1 MAVLVDGIEIPL
13 PKNWATTQL
22 SQAFE
27 QSVVGQLSGS
37 TPIPLG
43 ETVIPVYEGGFEVGY
58 TAEGSPK
65 PVSEV
70 GFTHRTL
77 SPWKFAGIVLVSQE
91 AARLNPAQMLENI
104 QADMRNGVARQ
115 IDYGVFYGKSARTGN
130 AVPNATY
137 VDQTVARQSILGL
150 GDDLAEDLL
159 DGYDLA
165 VAGNPNGD
173 PNGFAF
179 DTSLRTRVARA
190 NAVQNTVGATIPA
203 IPNLTGQGQSVGG
216 LNAAYGRTVS
226 GRVGSQASTGTL
238 GFVGDWNTGLTW
250 GYGSQIEL
258 KRSTEA
264 TVVDGSN
271 KTWHL
276 FQDNMIAYL
285 IEFTAGW
292 SVDPTRFA
300 AYDGPV
306 AESSSAGT
314 ESSSAGAESSPA

>member
-1 MAVLVDGIEIPL
+1 MAVTIDGMEVPL
-13 PKNWATTQL
+13 PKNWANTQL

-43 ETVIPVYEGGFEVGY
+43 ETVIPVYTGGFEVGY

-70 GFTHRTL
+70 GFDHRTL
-77 SPWKFAGIVLVSQE
+77 NPWKFAGIVLVSQE

-130 AVPNATY
+130 LVPNATF
-137 VDQTVARQSILGL
+137 VNQTTARQSVLGV
-150 GDDLAEDLL
+150 GDDLAEDIL

-165 VAGNPNGD
+165 VAGNANGD

-179 DTSLRTRVARA
+179 DTRLRTRVARA

-203 IPNLTGQGQSVGG
+203 IPNLTGAGATVGG
-216 LNAAYGRTVS
+216 LPAAYGRTVS
-226 GRVGSQASTGTL
+226 GRVGTQVAQETV
-238 GFVGDWNTGLTW
+238 GFTGDWNTGLTW

-264 TVVDGSN
+264 TIVDGLG
-271 KTWHL
+271 KTWNL

-292 SVDPTRFA
+292 SVDPSRFA
-300 AYDGPV
+300 AYDGPEV
-306 AESSSAGT
+306 PGESSSAG
-314 ESSSAGAESSPA
+314 SSSSS